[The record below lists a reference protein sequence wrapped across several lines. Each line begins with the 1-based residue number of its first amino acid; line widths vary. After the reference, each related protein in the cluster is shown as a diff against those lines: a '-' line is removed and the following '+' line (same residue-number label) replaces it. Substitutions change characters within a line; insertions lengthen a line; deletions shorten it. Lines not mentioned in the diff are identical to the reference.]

1 MSLFVIFVRIVST
14 YRREKRDGE
23 CSMIIMKDV
32 VKRYDNG
39 ITALNKVNVHIKRGE
54 FVYLIGPSGAGK
66 STFIKLIYREETPTQ
81 GLVKVGNKD
90 ITRIKNKHIPLLR
103 RDVGVVFQDFK
114 LLPRLTVYE
123 NVAYA
128 MKVIE
133 KKPREIK
140 RRVTDVLDLVG
151 LSDKAKMFPDEISGG
166 EIQRVSIARAI
177 ANTPNILIADEPTG
191 NLDPETAEGIMAI
204 LEEVNAKGTTVI
216 MATHNNDIVNQLQHR
231 VIAIEGGRIVHDE
244 EKGEYLYE
252 N

>member
-1 MSLFVIFVRIVST
+1 
-14 YRREKRDGE
+14 
-23 CSMIIMKDV
+23 MIIMKDV

-204 LEEVNAKGTTVI
+204 LEEINAKGTTVI

>member
-1 MSLFVIFVRIVST
+1 
-14 YRREKRDGE
+14 
-23 CSMIIMKDV
+23 MIIMKDV

-133 KKPREIK
+133 KKPREIR

-166 EIQRVSIARAI
+166 EVQRVSIARAI
-177 ANTPNILIADEPTG
+177 ANTPNVLIADEPTG
-191 NLDPETAEGIMAI
+191 NLDPETAEGLMAI
-204 LEEVNAKGTTVI
+204 LEEINAKGTTVI
-216 MATHNNDIVNQLQHR
+216 MATHNNDIVNQLKHR
-231 VIAIEGGRIVHDE
+231 VIAIEGGRIVRDE

>member
-1 MSLFVIFVRIVST
+1 
-14 YRREKRDGE
+14 
-23 CSMIIMKDV
+23 MIIMKDV

-166 EIQRVSIARAI
+166 EVQRVSIARAI
-177 ANTPNILIADEPTG
+177 ANTPNVLIADEPTG

-204 LEEVNAKGTTVI
+204 LEEINAKGTTVI
-216 MATHNNDIVNQLQHR
+216 MATHNNDIVNQLKHR

>member
-1 MSLFVIFVRIVST
+1 
-14 YRREKRDGE
+14 
-23 CSMIIMKDV
+23 MIIMKNV

-216 MATHNNDIVNQLQHR
+216 MATHNNDIVNQLKHR

>member
-1 MSLFVIFVRIVST
+1 
-14 YRREKRDGE
+14 
-23 CSMIIMKDV
+23 MIIMKDV

-66 STFIKLIYREETPTQ
+66 STFIKLIYREDTPTQ